1 MIINTASAS
10 FLSHY
15 LILNIAQQSGFLPQN
30 VIWNF
35 LMLKFIL
42 LELTL
47 QAERHRDVWAPCIL
61 FGIVNDGDYLLHNC
75 TILYQIFIDQ
85 PELLVLDIQRLWTYW
100 HVPLADFLCLSFL
113 GVSYYEYVGCG
124 LRCPQMLLMLLRL
137 MNLKYWL
144 LKTFCCLSIN
154 LSLFLPTFFL
164 ALTPSGDI
172 LSHDIYYDNDNN
184 NANNNSNNNDSI
196 KVKIVNFG

>member
-42 LELTL
+42 SELTL

-100 HVPLADFLCLSFL
+100 HVPLIDFLSQFPRCF
-113 GVSYYEYVGCG
+113 V
-124 LRCPQMLLMLLRL
+124 LRICRL
-137 MNLKYWL
+137 W
-144 LKTFCCLSIN
+144 TT
-154 LSLFLPTFFL
+154 LPSDVVNAPTIDEFKI
-164 ALTPSGDI
+164 LTS
-172 LSHDIYYDNDNN
+172 
-184 NANNNSNNNDSI
+184 
-196 KVKIVNFG
+196 